1 MSEQEANRRT
11 RIAFGAAIVAGQLS
25 ILLPGPSMDP
35 LLYGLSCLIVLGIVV
50 AGAMPSV
57 RASRPAQL
65 WLALAYVGVIVL
77 LRQAAEGPTGG
88 FGPLVILPAMWLALY
103 GSQRQLLIDL
113 AVTFVGLALPWALIG
128 GDQYPASTP
137 RSALLV
143 LAVAAIA
150 GLSIQRLLGPGRARG
165 VRGPQRPASGGA
177 GGREPRPAVRRAGRR
192 DRERDRRHRPGGDD
206 HGLQPG

>member
-35 LLYGLSCLIVLGIVV
+35 LLYGPSCLIVLGIVV
-50 AGAMPSV
+50 AGAMPFV

-88 FGPLVILPAMWLALY
+88 FAPLVIPPPLWVPPDWGPRPPL
-103 GSQRQLLIDL
+103 
-113 AVTFVGLALPWALIG
+113 VGLGAALVG
-128 GDQYPASTP
+128 PAP
-137 RSALLV
+137 P
-143 LAVAAIA
+143 A
-150 GLSIQRLLGPGRARG
+150 GA
-165 VRGPQRPASGGA
+165 
-177 GGREPRPAVRRAGRR
+177 
-192 DRERDRRHRPGGDD
+192 D
-206 HGLQPG
+206 